1 MKRHNG
7 TIKIAVIATMILW
20 SVIASAVHAEYVI
33 GRDDLLDIRFWQK
46 PQFNAVVKVDGDGKI
61 ALDIL
66 GQTDAAG
73 KTITELQN
81 DIVRL
86 ISRFDKDISQ
96 VVVRV
101 VGYNYNFV
109 YVTGQARD
117 PGKKSFEEIPDLWT
131 IINEAGG
138 ISELGDLSRVT
149 IIRGGKDAGQIEYAN
164 VAEALATGDMS
175 KLPKIRREDTI
186 EIPRSPA
193 SIPQST
199 VVQPMTQKNFV
210 YVVGAVNRPGPVEFQ
225 ENTDILDVL
234 ALAGGPAPNADLKN
248 TRLITKD
255 GYYAQTLKV
264 NLDKYAKDGRP
275 ARYVVRKE
283 DTFVVPPK
291 SGGFL
296 GLSLGTVAS
305 VAGVAT
311 SVVILVTRLSGNR
324 TTIR

>member
-1 MKRHNG
+1 VTKSLCLLG
-7 TIKIAVIATMILW
+7 ALWCVLFATAL
-20 SVIASAVHAEYVI
+20 ADYEI
-33 GRDDLLDIRFWQK
+33 GKDDVLDVRFWQK
-46 PQFNAVVKVDGDGKI
+46 PQFNATVTVDGSGKI
-61 ALDIL
+61 SLDIL
-66 GQTDAAG
+66 GQIDAAG
-73 KTITELQN
+73 KTISELQN

-101 VGYNYNFV
+101 AAYNHNFV
-109 YVTGQARD
+109 YVTGQART
-117 PGKKSFEEIPDLWT
+117 PGKHSFEEIPDLWT

-149 IIRGGKDAGQIEYAN
+149 IIRGGADAGKIDYAN

-186 EIPRSPA
+186 EIPRSA
-193 SIPQST
+193 ANIPQST
-199 VVQPMTQKNFV
+199 VVQPIVQKNFV

-225 ENTDILDVL
+225 ENSDILDVL

-248 TRLITKD
+248 AKIVTRD

-264 NLDKYAKDGRP
+264 NLEKYSKTGRP
-275 ARYVVRKE
+275 ARYILRKE

-291 SGGFL
+291 GAGLLGG
-296 GLSLGTVAS
+296 SLGTI
-305 VAGVAT
+305 AGVGGAAT
-311 SVVILVTRLSGNR
+311 TIILLIDRLNNNR
-324 TTIR
+324 TTTR

>member
-1 MKRHNG
+1 MK
-7 TIKIAVIATMILW
+7 
-20 SVIASAVHAEYVI
+20 SVLALCLFFLAFAPTAFADYEI
-33 GRDDLLDIRFWQK
+33 GQDDVLDVRFWQK
-46 PQFNAVVKVDGDGKI
+46 PQFNASVKVDGSGKI

-66 GQTDAAG
+66 GQIDAAG

-101 VGYNYNFV
+101 TEYNHNFV
-109 YVTGQARD
+109 YVTGQART
-117 PGKKSFEEIPDLWT
+117 PGKHSFEEIPDLWT

-138 ISELGDLSRVT
+138 INELGDLSRVT
-149 IIRGGKDAGQIEYAN
+149 IIRGGADAGKIEYAN
-164 VAEALATGDMS
+164 VADALATGDMS
-175 KLPKIRREDTI
+175 RLPKVRREDTI

-210 YVVGAVNRPGPVEFQ
+210 YVVGAVNRPGPIEFQ
-225 ENTDILDVL
+225 ENSDILDVL
-234 ALAGGPAPNADLKN
+234 ALAGGPSPNADLKN
-248 TRLITKD
+248 ARLITRD

-264 NLDKYAKDGRP
+264 NLDKYSKEGRP

-291 SGGFL
+291 GQGFL
-296 GLSLGTVAS
+296 GVGLGTI
-305 VAGVAT
+305 AGVGGAA
-311 SVVILVTRLSGNR
+311 
-324 TTIR
+324 TTIILLIDRLNNNNNTTR

>member
-1 MKRHNG
+1 MK
-7 TIKIAVIATMILW
+7 
-20 SVIASAVHAEYVI
+20 SVIALCLIFLAFAPTAFADYEI
-33 GRDDLLDIRFWQK
+33 GQDDVLDVRFWQK
-46 PQFNAVVKVDGDGKI
+46 PQFNASVKVDGSGKI

-66 GQTDAAG
+66 GQIDAAG

-101 VGYNYNFV
+101 TEYNHNFV
-109 YVTGQARD
+109 YVTGQART
-117 PGKKSFEEIPDLWT
+117 PGKHSFEEIPDLWT

-138 ISELGDLSRVT
+138 INELGDLSRVT
-149 IIRGGKDAGQIEYAN
+149 IIRGGADAGKIEYAN
-164 VAEALATGDMS
+164 VADALATGDMS
-175 KLPKIRREDTI
+175 RLPKVRREDTI

-210 YVVGAVNRPGPVEFQ
+210 YVVGAVNRPGPIEFQ
-225 ENTDILDVL
+225 ENSDILDVL
-234 ALAGGPAPNADLKN
+234 ALAGGPSPNADLKN
-248 TRLITKD
+248 ARLITRD

-264 NLDKYAKDGRP
+264 NLDKYSKEGRP

-291 SGGFL
+291 GQGFL
-296 GLSLGTVAS
+296 GVGLGTI
-305 VAGVAT
+305 AGVGGAA
-311 SVVILVTRLSGNR
+311 
-324 TTIR
+324 TTIILLIDRLNNNNNTTR

>member
-1 MKRHNG
+1 MK
-7 TIKIAVIATMILW
+7 
-20 SVIASAVHAEYVI
+20 SVIALCLLFLAFTTTAFADYEI
-33 GRDDLLDIRFWQK
+33 GQDDVLDVRFWQK
-46 PQFNAVVKVDGDGKI
+46 PQFNATVKVDGSGKI

-66 GQTDAAG
+66 GQIDAAG

-101 VGYNYNFV
+101 TEYNHNFV
-109 YVTGQARD
+109 YVTGQART
-117 PGKKSFEEIPDLWT
+117 PGKHSFEEIPDLWT

-138 ISELGDLSRVT
+138 INELGDLSRVI
-149 IIRGGKDAGQIEYAN
+149 IIRGGADAGKIEYAN
-164 VAEALATGDMS
+164 VADALATGDMS
-175 KLPKIRREDTI
+175 RLPRVRREDTI

-199 VVQPMTQKNFV
+199 VVQPTAQKNFV
-210 YVVGAVNRPGPVEFQ
+210 YVVGAVNRPGPIEFQ
-225 ENTDILDVL
+225 ENSDILDVL
-234 ALAGGPAPNADLKN
+234 ALAGGPSPNADLKN
-248 TRLITKD
+248 ARLITRD

-264 NLDKYAKDGRP
+264 NLDKYSKEGRP

-291 SGGFL
+291 GQGFL
-296 GLSLGTVAS
+296 GVGLGTI
-305 VAGVAT
+305 AGVGGAA
-311 SVVILVTRLSGNR
+311 
-324 TTIR
+324 TTIILLIDRLNNKNNTTR